1 MKTGISE
8 ESFKSAAR
16 ELQCEIELIKAVD
29 AKESRG
35 GFFLKWRCKI
45 LLNLISWKY
54 LRSAGIKPIL
64 SNICYP
70 VWELSLTE
78 KKASS
83 TQSFKSGFDK

>member
-1 MKTGISE
+1 VE
-8 ESFKSAAR
+8 VFKNGDV
-16 ELQCEIELIKAVD
+16 KY
-29 AKESRG
+29 
-35 GFFLKWRCKI
+35 F
-45 LLNLISWKY
+45 LNLISWKY
-54 LRSAGIKPIL
+54 LRSAGKPIL